1 VSHAERLLAELPA
14 GAGLVTV
21 IDGHPTS
28 LSWLGGVKRHA
39 IEPLGVE
46 KFGQSADLP
55 DLYRLHGLDAES
67 IAKAA
72 KALLA

>member
-1 VSHAERLLAELPA
+1 MAELPA

-21 IDGHPTS
+21 IDGHPAS

-46 KFGQSADLP
+46 KFGQSADLM
-55 DLYRLHGLDAES
+55 DLYRLYGLDAEG
-67 IAKAA
+67 IVRAA
-72 KALLA
+72 RSLLA